1 MKYFSRPASFLDS
14 ERIRS
19 GPTDSPP
26 PPSATTYSLDRFFE
40 EEVDALGG
48 ESQPTVV
55 GLGQAVQAPGE
66 AHGRELFAVEEVHR
80 RRRQGATQAR
90 TSDRRIRPS
99 TSAGSGATG

>member
-26 PPSATTYSLDRFFE
+26 PPSATTDSLDRFFE

-48 ESQPTVV
+48 ESQPTGV
-55 GLGQAVQAPGE
+55 GLGQALHLSRFGGDRVALAVDPHQFGHVGGRAFADGVSLRRAHDVAAPRAEG
-66 AHGRELFAVEEVHR
+66 
-80 RRRQGATQAR
+80 
-90 TSDRRIRPS
+90 
-99 TSAGSGATG
+99 